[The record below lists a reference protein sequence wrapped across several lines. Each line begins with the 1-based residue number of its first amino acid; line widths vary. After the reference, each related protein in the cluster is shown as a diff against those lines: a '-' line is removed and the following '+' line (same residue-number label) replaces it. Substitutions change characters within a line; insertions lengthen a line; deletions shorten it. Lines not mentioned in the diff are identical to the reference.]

1 MTAPAPAGHWGAVAM
16 SYDEAYGQAPTPEA
30 ASARRTPVWMRG
42 LTIGGVAAVIVTANA
57 VAMAHLVDRYRITL
71 PIRAEQQRLSAER
84 AAAAEAA
91 LWEEREKRREAEAA
105 DAPPAS
111 LDVTVQSP
119 SPPTRTDR
127 PGRTVEQPL
136 RWANQPNYV
145 VRVEQLG
152 GNFDRVSAQFTCV
165 SQADGRLTG
174 CSGVDVPAGSGL
186 AAILLPQLK
195 DARVEPLL
203 VNGRPGA
210 GRIQFRVSYT
220 ITRSHQPAP
229 PRPVVAEDGAYAP
242 RAPRP
247 APSQLDQPSAAGPI
261 NLETPG
267 LRIPNAAPTPSPA
280 GDDLA
285 EER

>member
-1 MTAPAPAGHWGAVAM
+1 M

-30 ASARRTPVWMRG
+30 ASARRIPVWMRG
-42 LTIGGVAAVIVTANA
+42 LTIGGVAAVIVTANVVA
-57 VAMAHLVDRYRITL
+57 VTHLIDRYRITL

-91 LWEEREKRREAEAA
+91 LWEEREKRRDAEGAV
-105 DAPPAS
+105 APPAS
-111 LDVTVQSP
+111 TDVTVQSP

-152 GNFDRVSAQFTCV
+152 GNFDRVSARFTCA
-165 SQADGRLTG
+165 SQVDGRLTG

-195 DARVEPLL
+195 DARIEPVL
-203 VNGRPGA
+203 VNGQPGA
-210 GRIQFRVSYT
+210 GRIEFSVSYG
-220 ITRSHQPAP
+220 ITRTRQAPP
-229 PRPVVAEDGAYAP
+229 PRPTSAEGGADAP

-247 APSQLDQPSAAGPI
+247 APSQLGQPPAAAPI

-267 LRIPNAAPTPSPA
+267 LRIPDAAPPSSPSPA

-285 EER
+285 GTG

>member
-1 MTAPAPAGHWGAVAM
+1 M
-16 SYDEAYGQAPTPEA
+16 SFDEASGRAPTPA
-30 ASARRTPVWMRG
+30 WMRG
-42 LTIGGVAAVIVTANA
+42 LAATGVVAFIVTANA
-57 VAMAHLVDRYRITL
+57 VAAAHLIDRYRITL

-91 LWEEREKRREAEAA
+91 LWEDREKRREAEAA

-119 SPPTRTDR
+119 SPPIRADR

-152 GNFDRVSAQFTCV
+152 GNFDRVSAQFTCA

-195 DARVEPLL
+195 DARIEPLL
-203 VNGRPGA
+203 VNGRPGV
-210 GRIQFRVSYT
+210 GQIQFRVSYA
-220 ITRSHQPAP
+220 ITRTYQPPP
-229 PRPVVAEDGAYAP
+229 PRPVAAEDGAYAP
-242 RAPRP
+242 RAPHA
-247 APSQLDQPSAAGPI
+247 APSQLDQPPSGPI

-267 LRIPNAAPTPSPA
+267 LRPPDAAPTPSPA
-280 GDDLA
+280 ADDLA
-285 EER
+285 DGH